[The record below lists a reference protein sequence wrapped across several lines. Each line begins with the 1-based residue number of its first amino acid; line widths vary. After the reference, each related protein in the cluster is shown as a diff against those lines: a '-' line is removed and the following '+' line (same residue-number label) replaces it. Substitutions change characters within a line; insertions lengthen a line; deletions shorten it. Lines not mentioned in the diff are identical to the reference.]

1 MHAAC
6 MATKTISID
15 IEAHRRLSAARR
27 TPKESFSQVIRR
39 AHWEE
44 EAPMTGAGLLAL
56 LQKTAPV
63 DQAVIDAL
71 EAGQKADQPPE
82 DPWDK

>member
-15 IEAHRRLSAARR
+15 LEAHRRLSAARR
-27 TPKESFSQVIRR
+27 TPKESFSQVIHR
-39 AHWEE
+39 AHWEKE
-44 EAPMTGAGLLAL
+44 GPATGADLLTL
-56 LQKTAPV
+56 LQELDPI
-63 DQAVIDAL
+63 DSAVLEAL
-71 EAGQKADQPPE
+71 EAGQKEDKPPE